1 MIPDPTLATKL
12 PTTCVD
18 LFAAKQAK
26 GLTFDQIGEILNKK
40 EVYVA
45 QLFFGQSKPTADD
58 IAGLSKALEI
68 PTAALEKSLG
78 DGYWP
83 TRGEHQEMPP
93 RDPTVYRLYEWL
105 TSYGPSLRS
114 CIFERMGQQGIMSLI
129 ASDTTLGTEKV
140 DGADW
145 ITITIRG
152 KWLPYVGKWDR

>member
-1 MIPDPTLATKL
+1 MIPDQNIAAKL

-18 LFAAKQAK
+18 LFSAKQAK
-26 GLTFDQIGEILNKK
+26 GITFDQIGEVLGKK

-45 QLFFGQSKPTADD
+45 QIFFGQTKPTPED
-58 IAGLSKALEI
+58 IAGLAKALEL
-68 PTAALEKSLG
+68 PQDALTKSLG

-83 TRGEHQEMPP
+83 TRGLTQEMPP

-105 TSYGPSLRS
+105 TSYGPSLRA
-114 CIFERMGQQGIMSLI
+114 CIFEKMGTQGIMSLI

-152 KWLPYVGKWDR
+152 KWLPYIGQWER